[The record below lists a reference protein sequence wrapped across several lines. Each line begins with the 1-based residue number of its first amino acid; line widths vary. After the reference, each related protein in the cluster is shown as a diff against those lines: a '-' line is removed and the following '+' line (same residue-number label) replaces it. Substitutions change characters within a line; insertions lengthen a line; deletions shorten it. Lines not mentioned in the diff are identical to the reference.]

1 MVLIKK
7 RNFHVIIM
15 FLIVR
20 LILSKQTVKNE
31 KQNEC
36 VLPNG
41 CRIDSV
47 YGLPNLY
54 ASEFVYTKDWNGIV
68 CDVKDTQTTKLDAFN
83 EKLAQI
89 FNDSLCFE
97 NQNVTSMFDLKFPLG
112 HKLKLDRNHNLEGIL
127 AFQSILWIYFTLHL
141 INVNGFDV
149 NLDIQI
155 PEVTDIYIDL
165 IKANVDF
172 YAKEKK
178 IESCQDLLTA
188 FGSTWSPNSI
198 FQIQS
203 NDAFTELIFFN
214 CRFK

>member
-1 MVLIKK
+1 MFKT
-7 RNFHVIIM
+7 RNHMIIM

-20 LILSKQTVKNE
+20 LTLSKQTVKNE

-54 ASEFVYTKDWNGIV
+54 ASEFVYAKDWNGIV
-68 CDVKDTQTTKLDAFN
+68 CDVKDTQSNKLDGFDK
-83 EKLAQI
+83 KLAQI

-97 NQNVTSMFDLKFPLG
+97 NKNVSSMFDLKFSSSQ
-112 HKLKLDRNHNLEGIL
+112 KLKLDKNHNLKGIL

-141 INVNGFDV
+141 INVDGFDV

-165 IKANVDF
+165 IKANVEF
-172 YAKEKK
+172 YAREKK
-178 IESCQDLLTA
+178 IETCQDLLTA
-188 FGSTWSPNSI
+188 FGSTWSPSSI
-198 FQIQS
+198 FQAHS
-203 NDAFTELIFFN
+203 NDANTELIFFN